1 MKKLMAMVLA
11 LLITGVAGF
20 VVGAQSVTDH
30 RRIEVTPVAAGA
42 PPRPY
47 TPAVMAGD
55 MLFLS
60 GNIGNDPKTNAPP
73 EAFADAAKQALA
85 NQSSLLQAA
94 GLTWADVVKVNV
106 YVKDIT
112 KYPEFNA
119 IYLEAIPAPR
129 PARTFIAVA
138 ALPANGQLEIEG
150 IAVKRK

>member
-11 LLITGVAGF
+11 FLITGVAGF

-94 GLTWADVVKVNV
+94 GLTWADVVS
-106 YVKDIT
+106 T
-112 KYPEFNA
+112 
-119 IYLEAIPAPR
+119 
-129 PARTFIAVA
+129 
-138 ALPANGQLEIEG
+138 
-150 IAVKRK
+150 